1 MIKSEKL
8 RQFLIEDLWMILFS
22 IVVAVLLLK
31 TGVLTNILNSSEEL
45 GIIGSFI
52 AGLFF
57 TSAFTTI
64 PAIVA
69 LGNIGAT
76 QSIFLTAFFGAMGA
90 VIVDFFIYRFARDRL
105 ANHLLDLIAI
115 TGGISRIK
123 HMFKNKHFR
132 WLTFL
137 IGGFI
142 IASPLPDEL
151 GLSIL
156 GFSKVKNTTFLIFSF
171 IANFIGILLICLIGR
186 MIF

>member
-1 MIKSEKL
+1 MKISEKL
-8 RQFLIEDLWMILFS
+8 KRFLIEDLWMILFS
-22 IVVAVLLLK
+22 VIVAILLLK
-31 TGVLTNILNSSEEL
+31 TGVLTNVLNSSEEL

-52 AGLFF
+52 AGMFF

-64 PAIVA
+64 PAIVT
-69 LGNIGAT
+69 LGNISSVH
-76 QSIFLTAFFGAMGA
+76 SIFLTALFGALGA

-105 ANHLLDLIAI
+105 SNHLLDLIAI

-123 HMFKNKHFR
+123 HIFRQKHFR

-156 GFSKVKNTTFLIFSF
+156 GFSKIKNTTFLIFSF
-171 IANFIGILLICLIGR
+171 IANFIGILLIGLIGR
-186 MIF
+186 AIF